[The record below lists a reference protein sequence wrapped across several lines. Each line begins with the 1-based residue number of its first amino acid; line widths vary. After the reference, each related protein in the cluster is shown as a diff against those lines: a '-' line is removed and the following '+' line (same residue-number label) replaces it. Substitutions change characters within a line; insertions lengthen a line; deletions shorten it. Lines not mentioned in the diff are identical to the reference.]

1 MIRKIIGILALVAAL
16 VLGSAGVAKADGIA
30 LDNFTYTVGGQTFQW
45 QLPASP
51 TPTADNASPPFGFIL
66 SNVSV
71 TDKAGTT
78 AIADIGFYANNSFI
92 DNGGG
97 FDFQFGDLYIDAFG
111 DQLYSGFE
119 NSPTFILGTYKM
131 TERGS
136 IAGSLESDNA
146 GLPGKL
152 VISSAPVPEPST
164 LILLI
169 VGSLG
174 VLLMAR
180 RRG

>member
-1 MIRKIIGILALVAAL
+1 MIRKILGILALVAAL
-16 VLGSAGVAKADGIA
+16 ALGSAGVAKADGVA

-45 QLPASP
+45 QLPAAP
-51 TPTADNASPPFGFIL
+51 TPTGDNVFPPFGFIL
-66 SNVSV
+66 GNVSV
-71 TDKAGTT
+71 TDNVGTT
-78 AIADIGFYANNSFI
+78 LTDIGFYANNSFI

-97 FDFQFGDLYIDAFG
+97 FDFQFGDLYMDAFG
-111 DQLYSGFE
+111 PQLYSGFE
-119 NSPTFILGTYKM
+119 NSPTFIIGTYQM
-131 TERGS
+131 TEVGS

-146 GLPGKL
+146 GVPAKL

-164 LILLI
+164 FILLI

-180 RRG
+180 RRA